1 MGTRSLTVL
10 QDNDGQEIAVLY
22 RQMDGYPSG
31 HGADLAKYL
40 KPFTVVNGFGLGAKR
55 GKVASGMS
63 CLAAQLVA
71 KFKQEVGHFY
81 LYPAGTR
88 DCDEEYVYTVGVQA
102 GQVHLEC
109 RTAGYGG
116 EPGHLLYSGPAAE
129 WKTQAVEAA
138 EQLLSAEVR

>member
-10 QDNDGQEIAVLY
+10 QDHDGKEIAVLY

-31 HGADLAKYL
+31 HGAELAKYL
-40 KPFTVVNGFGLGAKR
+40 KPFTVVNGFGPGAKR
-55 GKVASGMS
+55 GKMANGMP

-81 LYPAGTR
+81 LYPARTR
-88 DCDEEYVYTVGVQA
+88 DCGEEYVYTVGLKD
-102 GQVHLEC
+102 GRVHLEC
-109 RTAGYGG
+109 RTADYGG

>member
-10 QDNDGQEIAVLY
+10 QGNDGKEIAVLY

-31 HGADLAKYL
+31 HGAELAKYL
-40 KPFTVVNGFGLGAKR
+40 KPFTVVNGFGSGAKC
-55 GKVASGMS
+55 GKVANGMS

-88 DCDEEYVYTVGVQA
+88 DCGEEYIYTVGLKD
-102 GQVHLEC
+102 GRIHLEC
-109 RTAGYGG
+109 RTADYGG

-129 WKTQAVEAA
+129 WKTEAVEAA

>member
-1 MGTRSLTVL
+1 MGTRSLTIL
-10 QDNDGQEIAVLY
+10 QDGDGQEIAVLY
-22 RQMDGYPSG
+22 RQMDGYPDG
-31 HGADLAKYL
+31 HGNDLARFL
-40 KPFTVVNGFGLGAKR
+40 KPFTVVNGFGIGAKR
-55 GKVASGMS
+55 GKVANGMA

-71 KFKQEVGHFY
+71 KFKRDVGGFY

-88 DCDEEYVYTVGVQA
+88 DCGEEYVYTVDLQA

-116 EPGHLLYSGPAAE
+116 EPGHLLYSGPAAA
-129 WKTQAVEAA
+129 WNTKAVEAA

>member
-10 QDNDGQEIAVLY
+10 QDNDGKEIAVLY

-31 HGADLAKYL
+31 HGAELAKYL
-40 KPFTVVNGFGLGAKR
+40 KPFTVVNGFGSGAKR
-55 GKVASGMS
+55 GKVANGMS

-71 KFKQEVGHFY
+71 KFKQEVGGFY

-88 DCDEEYVYTVGVQA
+88 DCGEEYVYTVGVHA

-116 EPGHLLYSGPAAE
+116 EPGHLLYSGPAAD
-129 WKTQAVEAA
+129 WKTKAVEAA

>member
-10 QDNDGQEIAVLY
+10 QDHDGKEIAVLY

-31 HGADLAKYL
+31 HGAELAKYL

-55 GKVASGMS
+55 GKVANGMP

-81 LYPAGTR
+81 LYPARTR
-88 DCDEEYVYTVGVQA
+88 DCGEEYVYTVGLKD
-102 GQVHLEC
+102 GRVHLEC
-109 RTAGYGG
+109 RTADYGG

>member
-1 MGTRSLTVL
+1 M
-10 QDNDGQEIAVLY
+10 
-22 RQMDGYPSG
+22 
-31 HGADLAKYL
+31 
-40 KPFTVVNGFGLGAKR
+40 KR
-55 GKVASGMS
+55 GKVANGMP

-81 LYPAGTR
+81 LYPARTR
-88 DCDEEYVYTVGVQA
+88 DCGEEYVYTVGLKD
-102 GQVHLEC
+102 GRVHLEC
-109 RTAGYGG
+109 RTADYGG